1 MFESYG
7 PKRGPLHGLLVS
19 TPYVTK
25 DHLQLKRF
33 QAQSSGTTYVY
44 DYPEMFR
51 QVNTH
56 VQDSLVAP
64 PASTTTQ
71 TYSDRYIPLR
81 RTGTYPCIGLPTANT
96 YVYNHPEMFRQVN
109 THARDYP

>member
-7 PKRGPLHGLLVS
+7 PKRGPLNGLLVS

-51 QVNTH
+51 QVNKD
-56 VQDSLVAP
+56 VERLSIVRSLFIVN
-64 PASTTTQ
+64 
-71 TYSDRYIPLR
+71 
-81 RTGTYPCIGLPTANT
+81 C
-96 YVYNHPEMFRQVN
+96 YVCDCQS
-109 THARDYP
+109 

>member
-1 MFESYG
+1 MCVCVLQIMFESYG

-64 PASTTTQ
+64 PVSATTQ
-71 TYSDRYIPLR
+71 TYSDRYIPLH
-81 RTGTYPCIGLPTANT
+81 RTGNT
-96 YVYNHPEMFRQVN
+96 LV
-109 THARDYP
+109 

>member
-7 PKRGPLHGLLVS
+7 PKRGPLHQLLVS
-19 TPYVTK
+19 TPYPTK

-51 QVNTH
+51 QVSVRWNIN
-56 VQDSLVAP
+56 LV
-64 PASTTTQ
+64 
-71 TYSDRYIPLR
+71 
-81 RTGTYPCIGLPTANT
+81 
-96 YVYNHPEMFRQVN
+96 
-109 THARDYP
+109 